1 MTHPANT
8 VRTPPPPY
16 AEPHAPP
23 PPWGSPPDVPGDTST
38 DQRAATDVTDRMILP
53 NIPRPVRAFIV
64 ERPVVSIV
72 IALAAGLAVGRLA
85 SRF

>member
-8 VRTPPPPY
+8 VRTPPSPY

-23 PPWGSPPDVPGDTST
+23 PPWGSPPDVSGDTST

-53 NIPRPVRAFIV
+53 NIPGPVRAFIV